1 MLMLCGELATLIE
14 GRQLAYTKSAVVQVY
29 IAELMQPLLECMH
42 KLSSDGTFVILA
54 YYERSASAAQEFWS
68 LLPQF
73 FNAVK
78 IPEASFGAS
87 AQPDNVG
94 LFQLRKLRI

>member
-1 MLMLCGELATLIE
+1 M
-14 GRQLAYTKSAVVQVY
+14 QVY

-42 KLSSDGTFVILA
+42 RLCRDDTLVILA
-54 YYERSASAAQEFWS
+54 YYKRSASAAHVFWS

-73 FNAVK
+73 FTYVK

-87 AQPDNVG
+87 AQPDDVG
-94 LFQLRKLRI
+94 LFRLQKLRQ